1 MNANHERGIL
11 DQPFSFHQTSERGND
26 NTNENERAR
35 TNESPTKRAT
45 EARRTRR
52 FVGGGVFLFAR
63 APLPYPSSLKLHH
76 LQISKKL
83 QSFKTTVDAWSL
95 APLSIIFPP
104 CSEPD
109 LKIRGE
115 PFFFYSKNL
124 LLGFWGYARRIS
136 RDGRCSGGAIHTSM
150 SDARL

>member
-1 MNANHERGIL
+1 MNEESWTSPSRSTRQANEETTIRTRTRG
-11 DQPFSFHQTSERGND
+11 H
-26 NTNENERAR
+26 AR
-35 TNESPTKRAT
+35 TNRPRSG
-45 EARRTRR
+45 RRRHDER
-52 FVGGGVFLFAR
+52 GGSSEGGVFLFAR
-63 APLPYPSSLKLHH
+63 APLPYPSSLELHQ

-95 APLSIIFPP
+95 VPLSIIFPP